1 MPTPSDPHYHNT
13 VLHLPFDSDLRDKSR
28 YVNGV
33 KAFGN
38 VAVSTSEKKYGAGSA
53 VFDGSTGYL
62 TPLSQ
67 SQTLTGDFCVELW
80 MRSSTDTSGTAY
92 YPRLMASVVSPDATS
107 LQIWLQGRVR
117 AELDERDAPG
127 VLQVL
132 TNNVLLRSA
141 NPLND
146 GLWHHIAVTRQS
158 GVMRLF
164 VDGASQGS
172 VASTVSFSMPIGTRI
187 GARVDNVG
195 FYAGH
200 IDDYRITVGIAR
212 YTENFTPPGAIEY
225 INWDDPVNIT
235 PSTAESY
242 TFAPYA
248 PPRSVLLPTVAPDPI
263 SGIRGGTEYG
273 GRGRIVG
280 TVKNKGELSD
290 TPVYRR
296 VRLFKDRDGQCV
308 AETWSN
314 PVTGAY
320 AFENINPAHKY
331 TALSYDHTG
340 QFRAVVADN
349 LTPEVF

>member
-1 MPTPSDPHYHNT
+1 MPTPSDPYYNNT
-13 VLHLPFDSDLRDKSR
+13 VLHLPFDSDLRDKSL
-28 YVNGV
+28 YGNAVT
-33 KAFGN
+33 AFGN
-38 VAVSTSEKKYGAGSA
+38 VAVSTAEKKYGAGSA
-53 VFDGSTGYL
+53 VFDGSGDYL
-62 TPLSQ
+62 EIDDRDSLRVCS
-67 SQTLTGDFCVELW
+67 GDFTLEAWVFVSTWTKVVTIAEKY
-80 MRSSTDTSGTAY
+80 SSLTRGFSWQTTVTGKHVGILLANGYT
-92 YPRLMASVVSPDATS
+92 
-107 LQIWLQGRVR
+107 
-117 AELDERDAPG
+117 G
-127 VLQVL
+127 VIS
-132 TNNVLLRSA
+132 TNPIPTNS
-141 NPLND
+141 
-146 GLWHHIAVTRQS
+146 WSHIAFTKYGNVVRVFTNGILDGELVLGYS
-158 GVMRLF
+158 GSD
-164 VDGASQGS
+164 DGSKLC
-172 VASTVSFSMPIGTRI
+172 IGIDHNGYVRDFN
-187 GARVDNVG
+187 GR
-195 FYAGH
+195 
-200 IDDYRITVGIAR
+200 IDDFRITKGVAR

-225 INWDDPVNIT
+225 FNWDDPANIT

-248 PPRSVLLPTVAPDPI
+248 PPRSVHLPTVAPDPI

-280 TVKNKGELSD
+280 TVKNKGAPSD

-308 AETWSN
+308 AETWSD

>member
-1 MPTPSDPHYHNT
+1 MPTPSDPYYYNT
-13 VLHLPFDSDLRDKSR
+13 VLHLPFDSDLRDKSLFSNA
-28 YVNGV
+28 VT
-33 KAFGN
+33 AFGN
-38 VAVSTSEKKYGAGSA
+38 VAVSTAEKKYGAGSA

-67 SQTLTGDFCVELW
+67 SQTLAEDFCIELW
-80 MRSSTDTSGTAY
+80 MRSSTDTSAMAVS
-92 YPRLMASVVSPDATS
+92 PRLISSGTFSAANK
-107 LQIWLQGRVR
+107 LQIRLRGNPSGNPD
-117 AELDERDAPG
+117 LDAAG

-132 TNNVLLRSA
+132 TDVVVLRSA
-141 NPLND
+141 SPLND
-146 GLWHHIAVTRQS
+146 GLWHHVAVTRQS
-158 GVMRLF
+158 GTMRLF

-187 GARVDNVG
+187 CSREDN
-195 FYAGH
+195 AGYFTGH
-200 IDDYRITVGIAR
+200 LDDFRITKGVAR

-225 INWDDPVNIT
+225 FNWDDPANIT

-248 PPRSVLLPTVAPDPI
+248 PPRSVHLPTVAPGPI

-280 TVKNKGELSD
+280 TVKNKGEPSD

-308 AETWSN
+308 AETWSA

-320 AFENINPAHKY
+320 AFENINPEHKY

-349 LTPEVF
+349 LTPEAF

>member
-1 MPTPSDPHYHNT
+1 MPTPSDPYYHNT
-13 VLHLPFDSDLRDKSR
+13 VLHLPFDSVIWGMSAR
-28 YVNGV
+28 
-33 KAFGN
+33 GN
-38 VAVSTSEKKYGAGSA
+38 QLSASGHVAISTVEKKHGAGSA
-53 VFDGSTGYL
+53 VFDGAGDYL
-62 TPLSQ
+62 SMPDGDRFVFG
-67 SQTLTGDFCVELW
+67 TGDFTIEAWVKTSTPDKVLFDKW
-80 MRSSTDTSGTAY
+80 SGSPGTWRVWIRSSGGLSLYVQSAAVIEGVTNVCNNAWNHVAITRASGQLRVFVNGALDAGPVAYATDLSAVVTTFAVGGQVNNRNSY
-92 YPRLMASVVSPDATS
+92 YD
-107 LQIWLQGRVR
+107 
-117 AELDERDAPG
+117 
-127 VLQVL
+127 
-132 TNNVLLRSA
+132 
-141 NPLND
+141 
-146 GLWHHIAVTRQS
+146 
-158 GVMRLF
+158 F
-164 VDGASQGS
+164 
-172 VASTVSFSMPIGTRI
+172 
-187 GARVDNVG
+187 
-195 FYAGH
+195 AGH
-200 IDDYRITVGIAR
+200 IDDARITKGVAR

-225 INWDDPVNIT
+225 FNWDDPANIA

-248 PPRSVLLPTVAPDPI
+248 PPRSVHLPTVAPDPI

-280 TVKNKGELSD
+280 TVKNKGEPSD

-308 AETWSN
+308 AETWSD

>member
-1 MPTPSDPHYHNT
+1 MPTPSDPYYYNT
-13 VLHLPFDSDLRDKSR
+13 VLHLPFDSDLRDKSLFGNA
-28 YVNGV
+28 VT
-33 KAFGN
+33 AFGN
-38 VAVSTSEKKYGAGSA
+38 VAVTTAEKKHGPGSA

-67 SQTLTGDFCVELW
+67 SQTLAEDFCIELW
-80 MRSSTDTSGTAY
+80 MRSSTDTSAMAVF
-92 YPRLMASVVSPDATS
+92 PRLISSVVFPVATS
-107 LQIWLQGRVR
+107 LQIRLRGNPSVDPD
-117 AELDERDAPG
+117 LDAAG

-132 TNNVLLRSA
+132 TDVVVLSSA

-187 GARVDNVG
+187 GSREDN
-195 FYAGH
+195 AGYFTGH
-200 IDDYRITVGIAR
+200 LDDFRITKGVAR

-225 INWDDPVNIT
+225 FNWDDPVNIT

-248 PPRSVLLPTVAPDPI
+248 PPRSVHLPTVAPDPI

-280 TVKNKGELSD
+280 TVKNKGEPSD

-349 LTPEVF
+349 LPPEVF